1 MSNFFRDSSLGFK
14 PRSNIFSKLRVKDNE
29 ASNENSNTQEGDSSL
44 EDPFLNSNKEDI
56 TSPATTIIN
65 SDGGKFGHSLQLRS
79 STPNPST
86 TKAEKPGRGLLEED
100 DLEITEVRDVPI
112 SKEESGTSSGTPNS
126 NQINAKTVNL
136 SLPVLPASQQQRS
149 ERECDID
156 ASSNDVLLEA
166 FTNTQKICSNLKQEL
181 HKVQTENSKLKT
193 QVQSY
198 QSDKEKIMDRFAE
211 YKKLLNSFSEKSKLL
226 FEQKKKEDTQLK
238 EFKENYDKL
247 LKKVESYKD
256 DIHGLKNNLS
266 QLRFLKKD
274 SDTELAKK
282 VKEIEY
288 LKRELDSCSGQLSEE
303 KLKNSSLVQEFGKIR
318 GELMVNLTQNLSQG
332 QSQILEKIGIL
343 ESNFIGA
350 YHVDWNNFSESSISK
365 LTECIGTLRTNISSE
380 FKTSFGENNR
390 SLVDYYQ
397 KSFIEFMGRFN
408 QIDGYYDKLSTS
420 IKEGTELQSAKF
432 DAHTSSLFSELRRGK
447 DESWELIKKWSNENE
462 NRLQIVQ
469 DKINSSNLNSFQLI
483 KTTSEEYTAISGDI
497 KDRLQKYQSESFE
510 ILQKH
515 LQKLPGF
522 FDEVREGHIKS
533 KKWMEKL
540 AQELSSYKESL
551 TNSREYEAN
560 ISGLQSQISSLQL
573 QKSQALSSLGTK
585 EAQYEDLCNSL
596 ISKETELARFKEIEK
611 ELHGKI
617 ENISSEVEQ
626 QKNKWLRLNEENIT
640 LKANSENKLVVQNEL
655 LKAFQ
660 SENNTLKQRTAQ
672 LEDVRQQYEKENSTR
687 LDKIQRINEQLQKLN
702 VEMVQLKAHELELE
716 EENRNLKRLIEDNKM
731 EFEDTTD
738 DYKRLKQRVIVLE
751 SDKQDIVSEKLE
763 LQDQME
769 KMQAVVTGLKQK
781 VSSLQKNEHDYSKQL
796 EAQAAEMR
804 QIPKQ
809 PKRPENQGNGRKEP
823 AKRRIREHLAP
834 MFKPQAPSLP
844 PPLPSTQRQLKSNSK
859 DKDEEA
865 DEFDLSSSLNDD
877 LELTNPSPIKP
888 VIAKRGDTKIRPP
901 MGSRKKL
908 LLLDEQ
914 DSTPSKHRWKKR
926 RI

>member
-29 ASNENSNTQEGDSSL
+29 SQNENSNTQEGDSSM
-44 EDPFLNSNKEDI
+44 EDLFLNPNKDDT
-56 TSPATTIIN
+56 TSSATTLIN
-65 SDGGKFGHSLQLRS
+65 SEGGKFGHVFQLRS
-79 STPNPST
+79 STPNAGK
-86 TKAEKPGRGLLEED
+86 TKAEKLSNRGLLEED

-112 SKEESGTSSGTPNS
+112 SKGEGGSGAEAPNV
-126 NQINAKTVNL
+126 QTVALNL
-136 SLPVLPASQQQRS
+136 PLPVPSQPQRS

-181 HKVQTENSKLKT
+181 HKVQTENSKLKA

-198 QSDKEKIMDRFAE
+198 QGDKEKIMERFAE
-211 YKKLLNSFSEKSKLL
+211 YKNLLNSFSEKSKSL

-238 EFKENYDKL
+238 EFKVNYEKL

-256 DIHGLKNNLS
+256 DIHELKGNLS

-288 LKRELDSCSGQLSEE
+288 LKKELDSCSGQLSEE

-318 GELMVNLTQNLSQG
+318 TELTENLTKNLSQG
-332 QSQILEKIGIL
+332 QFQLLEKIGTL
-343 ESNFIGA
+343 ETNIIGA
-350 YHVDWNNFSESSISK
+350 HHVDLQTITESSISK
-365 LTECIGTLRTNISSE
+365 LTECIGELRTSISSE

-397 KSFIEFMGRFN
+397 KSFNEFMERFN
-408 QIDGYYDKLSTS
+408 QIDQYYHKLCTS
-420 IKEGTELQSAKF
+420 IQDSTESQSVKF
-432 DAHTSSLFSELRRGK
+432 ESHTNSLFSELQRGK
-447 DESWELIKKWSNENE
+447 DEASELMRNWSKENE
-462 NRLQIVQ
+462 NRLRTVQ
-469 DKINSSNLNSFQLI
+469 DEIHNNYLTSFHLI
-483 KTTSEEYTAISGDI
+483 ETTSKEYTTISGDI
-497 KDRLQKYQSESFE
+497 KNRLQKYQSESFD

-515 LQKLPGF
+515 LQKLPEF
-522 FDEVREGHIKS
+522 FNEVREGHLKS
-533 KKWMEKL
+533 KGWMEKL
-540 AQELSSYKESL
+540 DQELSSYRESL
-551 TNSREYEAN
+551 TNNHDYEAN

-596 ISKETELARFKEIEK
+596 ISKETELSRFKEIER
-611 ELHGKI
+611 ELHSKI
-617 ENISSEVEQ
+617 ESVSSEVEQ
-626 QKNKWLRLNEENIT
+626 QKNKWSRLNEENIT

-672 LEDVRQQYEKENSTR
+672 LEDVRQQHEKENSTR

-716 EENRNLKRLIEDNKM
+716 EENRNLKRLIEDNKL
-731 EFEDTTD
+731 EYEDTTD
-738 DYKRLKQRVIVLE
+738 DYKRLKQKVIVLE

-769 KMQAVVTGLKQK
+769 KMQGVINGLKQK
-781 VSSLQKNEHDYSKQL
+781 VSSLQKNEENYSKQL
-796 EAQAAEMR
+796 EAQAAEME

-809 PKRPENQGNGRKEP
+809 PKQPKRSEDQDNGRHQSSKKKKTEP
-823 AKRRIREHLAP
+823 FTSMLR
-834 MFKPQAPSLP
+834 PQAPPLP
-844 PPLPSTQRQLKSNSK
+844 PPPPPLTQRQIKSN
-859 DKDEEA
+859 DEEA

-888 VIAKRGDTKIRPP
+888 VVSKRGDTKIKPLLC
-901 MGSRKKL
+901 SRKKL

-914 DSTPSKHRWKKR
+914 DTTPSKHRWKKR